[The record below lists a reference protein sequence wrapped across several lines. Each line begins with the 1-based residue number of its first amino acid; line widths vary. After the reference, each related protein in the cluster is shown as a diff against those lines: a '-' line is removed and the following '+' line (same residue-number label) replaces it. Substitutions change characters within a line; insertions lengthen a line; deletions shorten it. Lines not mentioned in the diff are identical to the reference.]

1 MYGNNNPYSIKEGVL
16 MIKIITILILLSIIG
31 CADAGTIIYEN
42 TTNIIGRLC
51 LEKVGGSNV
60 VTLHPHYIDH
70 WFSVYNDGHVTYQ
83 VYAYN
88 YIGIHD
94 PPYMSAFIGAIEP
107 GQMGVLN
114 NNASY
119 YLYATMPLLS
129 DLSSE
134 TVEKKINQYWYIAII
149 GIIIIIFIIKVWK
162 VIK

>member
-1 MYGNNNPYSIKEGVL
+1 MYGNNNPHGVKEGVQ
-16 MIKIITILILLSIIG
+16 MIKIITVLIVFLFIG
-31 CADAGTIIYEN
+31 CASGADV
-42 TTNIIGRLC
+42 TNITNILGRPC
-51 LEKVGGSNV
+51 PEIVGGTNV
-60 VTLHPHYIDH
+60 VTLHPHYVDH

-83 VYAYN
+83 VYAYD
-88 YIGIHD
+88 YIGVHD
-94 PPYMSAFIGAIEP
+94 PPYQAAFIGAIEP

-119 YLYATMPLLS
+119 YLYASKPPLS

-149 GIIIIIFIIKVWK
+149 GIILILFIIKVWK

>member
-1 MYGNNNPYSIKEGVL
+1 MYGNNNSYSVKEGVQ
-16 MIKIITILILLSIIG
+16 MIKIITVLILLSLVG
-31 CADAGTIIYEN
+31 CASAADV
-42 TTNIIGRLC
+42 TNITNIMGDPC
-51 LEKVGGSNV
+51 PEIVGGSNV
-60 VTLHPHYIDH
+60 VTLHPHYVDH

-83 VYAYN
+83 VYAYD
-88 YIGIHD
+88 YMGVHD
-94 PPYMSAFIGAIEP
+94 PPYTSAFIGAIEP

-119 YLYATMPLLS
+119 YLYATLPPLS

-149 GIIIIIFIIKVWK
+149 GIILIIFIIKVWK

>member
-1 MYGNNNPYSIKEGVL
+1 
-16 MIKIITILILLSIIG
+16 MIKIIIILILFASIGSVIA
-31 CADAGTIIYEN
+31 ADVTN
-42 TTNIIGRLC
+42 VTNILGAPCPEI
-51 LEKVGGSNV
+51 VGGSNV
-60 VTLHPHYIDH
+60 VTLHPHYVDH

-94 PPYMSAFIGAIEP
+94 PPYLAAFIGAIEP

-119 YLYATMPLLS
+119 YLYASKPPLS
-129 DLSSE
+129 DLSSDM
-134 TVEKKINQYWYIAII
+134 VEKKINQYWYIAII
-149 GIIIIIFIIKVWK
+149 GIIIILFIIKVWK

>member
-1 MYGNNNPYSIKEGVL
+1 MYGNNNSYSVKEGVL
-16 MIKIITILILLSIIG
+16 MKKIIIILILFAFISSASA
-31 CADAGTIIYEN
+31 ADV
-42 TTNIIGRLC
+42 TNITNILGRPC
-51 LEKVGGSNV
+51 PEIVGGSNV
-60 VTLHPHYIDH
+60 VTLHPHYVDH
-70 WFSVYNDGHVTYQ
+70 WFSVYNAGHVTYQ
-83 VYAYN
+83 VYAYD
-88 YIGIHD
+88 YIGVHD

-119 YLYATMPLLS
+119 YLYATTPPLS

-149 GIIIIIFIIKVWK
+149 GIIIVIFIIKVWK

>member
-1 MYGNNNPYSIKEGVL
+1 MYGYNNPCGVKEGVQ
-16 MIKIITILILLSIIG
+16 MIKIITILIVFLFIG
-31 CADAGTIIYEN
+31 CASGADV
-42 TTNIIGRLC
+42 TNITNILGRPC
-51 LEKVGGSNV
+51 PEIVGGSNV
-60 VTLHPHYIDH
+60 VTLHPHYVDH

-83 VYAYN
+83 VYAYD

-94 PPYMSAFIGAIEP
+94 PPYQAAFIGAIEP

-119 YLYATMPLLS
+119 YLYASKPPLS

-134 TVEKKINQYWYIAII
+134 NVEKKINQYWYIAII
-149 GIIIIIFIIKVWK
+149 GIILILFGIKVWK